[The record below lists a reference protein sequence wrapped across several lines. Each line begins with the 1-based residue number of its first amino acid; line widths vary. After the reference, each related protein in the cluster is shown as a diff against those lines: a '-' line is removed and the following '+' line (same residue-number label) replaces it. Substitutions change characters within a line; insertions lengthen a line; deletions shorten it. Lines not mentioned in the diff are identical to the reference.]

1 MRRWRTGTLAV
12 DNSGELPTAHP
23 FDHKLHRLLLPL
35 KFQIPKCKLKPTR
48 TSAGPVQVHCG
59 QLR

>member
-35 KFQIPKCKLKPTR
+35 KFQN
-48 TSAGPVQVHCG
+48 AN
-59 QLR
+59 